1 MKKKLFFAAA
11 LSSLLICAGCVWWW
25 IGSSGKMAHFTW
37 QGRAGS
43 TVHVMGSGGKVMFT
57 RTVAGSGAQ
66 DGQITWG
73 SMPYGSGSSA
83 ERPELQ
89 WTSFTYTSR
98 PSPSRSGGI
107 ESTLILPA
115 WAIVGV
121 SAVLPLMWMG
131 GKMKPKKKAH

>member
-1 MKKKLFFAAA
+1 
-11 LSSLLICAGCVWWW
+11 
-25 IGSSGKMAHFTW
+25 
-37 QGRAGS
+37 
-43 TVHVMGSGGKVMFT
+43 MGSGGKVMFT
-57 RTVAGSGAQ
+57 RTIAERDGSSA
-66 DGQITWG
+66 DGQISWG
-73 SMPYGSGSSA
+73 SMPYSAGSSKDQ
-83 ERPELQ
+83 PDLQ

-98 PSPSRSGGI
+98 PSPSKSGGI